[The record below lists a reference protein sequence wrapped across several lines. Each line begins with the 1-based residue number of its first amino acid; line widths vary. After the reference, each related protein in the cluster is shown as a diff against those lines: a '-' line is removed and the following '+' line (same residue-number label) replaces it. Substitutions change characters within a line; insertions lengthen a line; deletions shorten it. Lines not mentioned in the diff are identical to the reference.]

1 MRHSHRRML
10 VLSSVLLTT
19 AAWAADPP
27 PAGPRV
33 YVGFDTETT
42 RGPDKDVDGPTA
54 HGGTGAAPLL
64 PGESGVSWVFAGSS
78 DRPDDWCKAGIGA
91 MPAPPTAEAKALL
104 KERQLKAAGTFWWAD
119 FKLVSASP
127 EKIVLALDWERW
139 TVQAGG
145 RKKVAGDHRTVELK
159 SGEAHTLDFANAP
172 VSGPG
177 PFCARN
183 VIVRLTAQTAEGPEA
198 ATR

>member
-1 MRHSHRRML
+1 MRHPHRTAL
-10 VLSSVLLTT
+10 ALGSALLTA
-19 AAWAADPP
+19 AAWAADPA
-27 PAGPRV
+27 PAGPTV

-42 RGPDKDVDGPTA
+42 RGPDRDVDGPTA

-64 PGESGVSWVFAGSS
+64 PGQSGVSWFTAGSF

-91 MPAPPTAEAKALL
+91 MPAPPTAEAKAQF
-104 KERQLKAAGTFWWAD
+104 KEQQLKASGTLWWAD

-159 SGEAHTLDFANAP
+159 SGEAHTLDFANAQ

-183 VIVRLTAQTAEGPEA
+183 VIVRLLASMPGDA
-198 ATR
+198 AAGSR